1 MDGGGRDLSSAG
13 LLFLAERRLA
23 TLTTLRPDGS
33 PHVTPVGFTYDPAT
47 GLARV
52 ICDGASRKAA
62 NARRNPAVALCQFEG
77 RFWLTLQGEATV
89 TGDPERVAD
98 AVARYTAR
106 YREPRVNPNRVA
118 VEIAV
123 TRLLGDASLLA

>member
-1 MDGGGRDLSSAG
+1 MGGTRNLTGEG
-13 LLFLAERRLA
+13 LTFLTERGLA
-23 TLTTLRPDGS
+23 TFTTLRPDGS

-77 RFWLTLQGEATV
+77 RYWLTLQGEATV
-89 TGDPERVAD
+89 TADPDRVAD

-118 VEIAV
+118 IEITV
-123 TRLLGDASLLA
+123 TRLLGDSTLLA

>member
-1 MDGGGRDLSSAG
+1 MAGGRRDLSSAG

-33 PHVTPVGFTYDPAT
+33 PHVTPVGFTYDPVT

-62 NARRNPAVALCQFEG
+62 HARRNPAVALCQFEG

-89 TGDPERVAD
+89 TDDPAAVAD
-98 AVARYTAR
+98 AVARYATR

-118 VEIAV
+118 LVITV
-123 TRLLGDASLLA
+123 TRLLGDSALLA

>member
-1 MDGGGRDLSSAG
+1 MGGRELASAG

-23 TLTTLRPDGS
+23 TLTTLRPDGT
-33 PHVTPVGFTYDPAT
+33 PHVTPVGFTYDAAT

-62 NARRNPAVALCQFEG
+62 HARRNPNVALCQFEG
-77 RFWLTLQGEATV
+77 RFWLTLQGDATV
-89 TGDPERVAD
+89 TADADRVAD
-98 AVARYTAR
+98 AVARYATR

-118 VEIAV
+118 IEITV
-123 TRLLGDASLLA
+123 TRLLGDSTLLA